1 MIWLLGSFLGFTV
14 LGVPLGLA
22 MLLAGI
28 LYVATVPGI
37 GFVIVPQQLQAGL
50 DSFPLLAVPFFVLAG
65 ALMVEAGVTERLVV
79 LARTMI
85 GHIRGGLAHSLVV
98 AGMILAGCSG
108 SGTADAAALGGVM
121 IPAMREERY
130 DTSFAVALSACA
142 GAIGPI
148 IPPSI
153 IMIIYGAMGNV
164 SVGQLFLGGAIP
176 GILMGLY
183 LMVASYM
190 IARRRGYG
198 PHTSRA
204 SMGEQLHALRRG
216 ALDVILPGIVIGGI
230 VGGIFTPTEAGAI
243 AVAYVLFIG
252 GVVYRTLNLER
263 ILRACRE
270 SIVVL
275 GSVMFII
282 AAAALIGYVL
292 ALLQAPDRIGEFFAG
307 ISSSPAVFLVLVNIL
322 LLVLGCVM
330 EVTAILVL
338 MTPILVPVLPKFG
351 IDPVHFGVVMAL
363 NLTIG
368 LLTPPV
374 GLAMYVT
381 CAIGNVGIE
390 DYTRACW
397 PFLLV
402 LVALLALIT
411 AAPDLVLWLPR
422 MVMRG

>member
-37 GFVIVPQQLQAGL
+37 GFVVVPQQLQAGL

>member
-1 MIWLLGSFLGFTV
+1 MFWLLGSFLGFTV

-37 GFVIVPQQLQAGL
+37 GFVVIPQQLQAGL

-65 ALMVEAGVTERLVV
+65 GLMVEAGVTERLVV

-85 GHIRGGLAHSLVV
+85 GHIRGGLAHSLVI

-121 IPAMREERY
+121 IPAMRREGY
-130 DTSFAVALSACA
+130 DTPFAVALSACA

-176 GILMGLY
+176 GVLMGLY
-183 LMVASYM
+183 LMGASYV
-190 IARRRGYG
+190 IAWRRGYG
-198 PHTSRA
+198 PQTSRA
-204 SMGEQLHALRRG
+204 SMAEQVRALRQG
-216 ALDVILPGIVIGGI
+216 ALDVVLPGII
-230 VGGIFTPTEAGAI
+230 VGGIIGGVFTPTEAGAV

-252 GVVYRTLNLER
+252 CVVYRTLTLER

-270 SIVVL
+270 SIAVL
-275 GSVMFII
+275 GSVMFIV

-292 ALLQAPDRIGEFFAG
+292 ALLQAPDRIGEFFAS
-307 ISSSPAVFLVLVNIL
+307 ISSNPAVFLVLVNL
-322 LLVLGCVM
+322 LLLILGCVM

-338 MTPILVPVLPKFG
+338 MTPILVPVLPRFG

-381 CAIGNVGIE
+381 CAIGNVSIE
-390 DYTRACW
+390 KYTRACW

-402 LVALLALIT
+402 LVALLALVT
-411 AAPDLVLWLPR
+411 AVPDLVLWLPR
-422 MVMRG
+422 IVMRG

>member
-37 GFVIVPQQLQAGL
+37 GFVVVPQQLQAGL

-322 LLVLGCVM
+322 LLVLD
-330 EVTAILVL
+330 ASW
-338 MTPILVPVLPKFG
+338 
-351 IDPVHFGVVMAL
+351 
-363 NLTIG
+363 
-368 LLTPPV
+368 
-374 GLAMYVT
+374 
-381 CAIGNVGIE
+381 
-390 DYTRACW
+390 R
-397 PFLLV
+397 
-402 LVALLALIT
+402 
-411 AAPDLVLWLPR
+411 
-422 MVMRG
+422 